1 MDNFWR
7 LLRTY
12 CLNSTIVGLKYF
24 YIYPD
29 ILSRCFWTVN
39 MISVL
44 AMSFSITY
52 FLYNRFEEMPT
63 RVAIENQFEPIK
75 NLPYPAITLCTPNQV
90 TISSLEYFK
99 TTLIE
104 GNKTD
109 LESYL
114 PLVLGFYE
122 YIDITDQTR
131 VDLKNF
137 QDLLEKNR
145 YTVKHETPL
154 PRQISTWR
162 DELRCDLMAEW
173 QQRLSQPRA
182 GLAII
187 AAVSPFFEEWLE
199 RRHGVLT
206 YRHEMR
212 VSNSS
217 FGRVLFLI
225 GREETPGCHHCEDRP
240 EDTMGHTVAVPELL
254 GRVPQLCAKFL
265 KRCYLERKVYN
276 CTDLFKPILT
286 ARGYCCTFNNNYMF
300 NRKMNVKDQNFV
312 NRTVKATGFINALI
326 VVTDY
331 EIEDS
336 MLGTLLNAGAVPVMY
351 TDYTEFP
358 SDDELSYIESYG
370 ESFHTITATYTYCS
384 DEVKSLPVRSR
395 NCFFHDEHRLDHFW
409 SYHNSDCDHLC
420 YANAV
425 KSACRCIPAYIPHSG
440 RNNVCKLVDIPCIID
455 VKCNEGLVLSNST
468 SAFHFFFTNPVYL
481 KQKQETVMSIISL
494 ACPHRTHPTHRTHSV
509 KLHQYAS
516 HVSIAEDAV
525 RTMRISGRSCMS
537 FYTRQTKI
545 RCVRCWPVDA
555 YLKRPPRVHDTA
567 YRDNNAFGALIG
579 WFILASQSDGRA
591 RSRFDLVKQMPI
603 IIAIENQFEPMRNL
617 PYPAITLC
625 TPNQVTVS
633 ALEYFKIRLTKG
645 NTTNL
650 ESYLPLVLGFYE
662 YVDITD
668 QTRENLKIFQ
678 DLLDQNKLSVPE
690 LLGRVPQQCVK
701 FLKRCYLERKVY
713 NCTDLFKP
721 ILTARGYCCTFNNN
735 YMFNLKMNTKYRNFI
750 NRTVKATGIPNAL
763 IVVTDYEMD
772 DSMNDTLLNAG
783 AVPVMYTDWTEFPSD
798 DELSYIESY
807 GESFHTISA
816 TYTYCS
822 DEVKSLPV
830 RSRNCFFHDELRLDH
845 FWSYHN
851 SDCDHLCYANA
862 VKRVCNCTPAHLPDT
877 ATGEFCKLTDI
888 PCVIDV
894 KCKCP
899 VILCISEGLVL
910 NSSTS
915 TFYFFF
921 TNAAY
926 LKQKRETVMSII
938 SLACEYQINSYQL
951 LIRFIYSYDD
961 CVARDFMPPAMLIW
975 EEYSACP
982 WASAASVS

>member
-122 YIDITDQTR
+122 YINITDQTR
-131 VDLKNF
+131 NHLKNF

-145 YTVKHETPL
+145 YT
-154 PRQISTWR
+154 
-162 DELRCDLMAEW
+162 
-173 QQRLSQPRA
+173 
-182 GLAII
+182 
-187 AAVSPFFEEWLE
+187 
-199 RRHGVLT
+199 
-206 YRHEMR
+206 
-212 VSNSS
+212 
-217 FGRVLFLI
+217 
-225 GREETPGCHHCEDRP
+225 
-240 EDTMGHTVAVPELL
+240 VPELL

-331 EIEDS
+331 EMEDS

-455 VKCNEGLVLSNST
+455 VKWNMSKWLTPEKCNCLRDCESRRYRGEMILGNFKAISYTLKNPYEGLVLSKST

-494 ACPHRTHPTHRTHSV
+494 ASNLGGVFGLSMGFSCISLLEILFYIYLGLKNYV
-509 KLHQYAS
+509 K
-516 HVSIAEDAV
+516 
-525 RTMRISGRSCMS
+525 
-537 FYTRQTKI
+537 
-545 RCVRCWPVDA
+545 
-555 YLKRPPRVHDTA
+555 
-567 YRDNNAFGALIG
+567 
-579 WFILASQSDGRA
+579 
-591 RSRFDLVKQMPI
+591 
-603 IIAIENQFEPMRNL
+603 
-617 PYPAITLC
+617 
-625 TPNQVTVS
+625 
-633 ALEYFKIRLTKG
+633 
-645 NTTNL
+645 
-650 ESYLPLVLGFYE
+650 
-662 YVDITD
+662 
-668 QTRENLKIFQ
+668 
-678 DLLDQNKLSVPE
+678 NKLA
-690 LLGRVPQQCVK
+690 
-701 FLKRCYLERKVY
+701 KVFMKISNHY
-713 NCTDLFKP
+713 N
-721 ILTARGYCCTFNNN
+721 
-735 YMFNLKMNTKYRNFI
+735 
-750 NRTVKATGIPNAL
+750 
-763 IVVTDYEMD
+763 
-772 DSMNDTLLNAG
+772 
-783 AVPVMYTDWTEFPSD
+783 
-798 DELSYIESY
+798 
-807 GESFHTISA
+807 
-816 TYTYCS
+816 
-822 DEVKSLPV
+822 
-830 RSRNCFFHDELRLDH
+830 
-845 FWSYHN
+845 
-851 SDCDHLCYANA
+851 
-862 VKRVCNCTPAHLPDT
+862 
-877 ATGEFCKLTDI
+877 
-888 PCVIDV
+888 
-894 KCKCP
+894 
-899 VILCISEGLVL
+899 
-910 NSSTS
+910 
-915 TFYFFF
+915 
-921 TNAAY
+921 TN
-926 LKQKRETVMSII
+926 
-938 SLACEYQINSYQL
+938 
-951 LIRFIYSYDD
+951 
-961 CVARDFMPPAMLIW
+961 
-975 EEYSACP
+975 
-982 WASAASVS
+982 